1 MLPLIQDQI
10 SHLKGTS
17 SLKHTLRA
25 QLLEWVLPV
34 LTGC

>member
-1 MLPLIQDQI
+1 MLRLIQDQI

-25 QLLEWVLPV
+25 QLLNWVLPV
-34 LTGC
+34 LAGC